1 MERETLQ
8 EFKRRSRFP
17 ADRKKEY
24 NIRNS
29 WGVYDFYKYYRKTK
43 PKDPKFIISDVQYYA
58 IFRRVNELLVDSLVR
73 TGELEF
79 PYKMGKLIVFKKTL
93 GSWIAPNGNRYTS
106 RKVNWDKTLELWYND
121 EEAYKNK
128 TLLYFEN
135 DERLTIRYNKTK
147 AEFKNKYYYEF
158 KPSRD
163 IDRRVKNESV
173 VSLII
178 NREMSK
184 QINGLYDG

>member
-1 MERETLQ
+1 
-8 EFKRRSRFP
+8 
-17 ADRKKEY
+17 
-24 NIRNS
+24 
-29 WGVYDFYKYYRKTK
+29 
-43 PKDPKFIISDVQYYA
+43 
-58 IFRRVNELLVDSLVR
+58 
-73 TGELEF
+73 
-79 PYKMGKLIVFKKTL
+79 MGKLIVLKKTL
-93 GSWIAPNGNRYTS
+93 RSWIAPNGKRYTS

-121 EEAYKNK
+121 EEAYRNK

>member
-93 GSWIAPNGNRYTS
+93 KSWIAPNGERYTS
-106 RKVNWDKTLELWYND
+106 SKVNWDKTLELWYND
-121 EEAYKNK
+121 EEAYRNK
-128 TLLYFEN
+128 TLLYFED